1 MHTDTR
7 RRRETENGIPQFC
20 CCCETH
26 KRAHSP
32 NPQARGPLS
41 QCDGVFSICDENGR
55 VSIATRMEYG
65 RAFTGSGTL
74 VSDDPAVLN
83 LYFPCLFTRFLLPH
97 VHQVG
102 TVHCPFAPRAP
113 GAWRCWRTWSD
124 MAALYSAWLRAR
136 ASSRPKQSKNRPQ
149 DARPPWPPQ
158 PPPRGQRPRQRPPPL
173 TRPPASPSN
182 SSAAASVPSAAVTSA
197 VEMWWREGAQGC
209 EVGMFQSQGFHR
221 RLRVSREWSGPP
233 MASAC
238 GAADTGRRCRTWE
251 GLTSRRP

>member
-1 MHTDTR
+1 MKHT
-7 RRRETENGIPQFC
+7 N
-20 CCCETH
+20 
-26 KRAHSP
+26 AHTLRTPKHEGLYRNATAYSP
-32 NPQARGPLS
+32 
-41 QCDGVFSICDENGR
+41 F
-55 VSIATRMEYG
+55 ATRMDGYPLRREWSMDALSP
-65 RAFTGSGTL
+65 RERGTL

-83 LYFPCLFTRFLLPH
+83 LYFPCLFTRLPLPH
-97 VHQVG
+97 VHQEG
-102 TVHCPFAPRAP
+102 TVHCPCAPRDSRAP

-238 GAADTGRRCRTWE
+238 GAAPWHMRRTLE

>member
-1 MHTDTR
+1 MR
-7 RRRETENGIPQFC
+7 RRILHLRREWTGIHCDEKQWSMDALSPGAGLWCLTIPRYLICTSHAYLPDCYSLTFI
-20 CCCETH
+20 
-26 KRAHSP
+26 KRAP
-32 NPQARGPLS
+32 CTALAPPGRLGP
-41 QCDGVFSICDENGR
+41 GE
-55 VSIATRMEYG
+55 
-65 RAFTGSGTL
+65 
-74 VSDDPAVLN
+74 VLED
-83 LYFPCLFTRFLLPH
+83 LERH
-97 VHQVG
+97 G
-102 TVHCPFAPRAP
+102 K
-113 GAWRCWRTWSD
+113 D
-124 MAALYSAWLRAR
+124 MATSYSAWLRER
-136 ASSRPKQSKNRPQ
+136 ASSRPKSSKNRPQ

-238 GAADTGRRCRTWE
+238 GAAPWHGRAGAPWHGRRAQLVCE
-251 GLTSRRP
+251 QAQQASEQAQ